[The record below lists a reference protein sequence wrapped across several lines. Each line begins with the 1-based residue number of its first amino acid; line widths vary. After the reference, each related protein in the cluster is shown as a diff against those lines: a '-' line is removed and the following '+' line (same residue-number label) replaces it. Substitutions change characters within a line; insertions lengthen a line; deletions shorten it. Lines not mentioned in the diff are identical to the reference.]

1 MGSKYLRSLQVAPM
15 KPVAHVQAALPEL
28 SAQVPPFVQ
37 GLGVQGSAGT
47 QYTNLKIQ
55 FVGIKINPIDKNPFN
70 LKDIMSK
77 EKYILIFEFEI
88 QTKLRVFFIPI
99 SQLSFFNYMT
109 WIFHK
114 SPIVAMPRY
123 IFIDFRNRSNNRG
136 PRYQHG
142 LTFIPVSICNYIH
155 FEVWD
160 EIT

>member
-55 FVGIKINPIDKNPFN
+55 FLGIKINPIDKNPFN

-99 SQLSFFNYMT
+99 SKLSFFNYMT
-109 WIFHK
+109 
-114 SPIVAMPRY
+114 
-123 IFIDFRNRSNNRG
+123 
-136 PRYQHG
+136 
-142 LTFIPVSICNYIH
+142 
-155 FEVWD
+155 
-160 EIT
+160 